1 MKADAQI
8 RTIPV
13 IIVSGSDRS
22 ADIAR
27 AYGLP
32 VAGYLVKPLN
42 VDEYFTPPRSQ
53 GAMVS
58 QRDSAT
64 KGKRRRI
71 GCAG

>member
-27 AYGLP
+27 AYGLQ

-42 VDEYFTPPRSQ
+42 ADEYFTAIRALKELWFHSVTPPPRASE
-53 GAMVS
+53 GA
-58 QRDSAT
+58 
-64 KGKRRRI
+64 
-71 GCAG
+71 